1 MHPSKLIINWINII
15 LRGIT
20 NVYTIWI
27 VVHVHIVCILRIVG
41 VKWNFIRYIESK
53 IYVITIINTISIN
66 CSIIIYI
73 IDRRGA
79 KIIQQVQTIP
89 MFSFCFSEV
98 KIFIFNII
106 TSRCKEIK
114 IIICLF
120 ITVISTII
128 STIILILI
136 CTENIYIFFNLIS
149 PKNIYI
155 FYLLLCYRFSI
166 ILASPVNIFP
176 KVIWLIIPLFLN
188 ICTFKGLFWV
198 KSTTDST

>member
-1 MHPSKLIINWINII
+1 MVGVNWI
-15 LRGIT
+15 
-20 NVYTIWI
+20 Y
-27 VVHVHIVCILRIVG
+27 
-41 VKWNFIRYIESK
+41 IRYIESK

-66 CSIIIYI
+66 CSIIISI

-79 KIIQQVQTIP
+79 EIIQQVQTIL

-120 ITVISTII
+120 ITVISTVIFII
-128 STIILILI
+128 LILILI
-136 CTENIYIFFNLIS
+136 CTENIYIFCNLIS

-155 FYLLLCYRFSI
+155 FCLLLCYRFSI

-176 KVIWLIIPLFLN
+176 KVI
-188 ICTFKGLFWV
+188 
-198 KSTTDST
+198 